1 MKQPRELTIDEIQKI
16 VNQFK
21 EAARRAVQAGFDTIE
36 LHGAHGYLIHQFMS
50 PSSNKRTD
58 EYGENLAK
66 FGIEVIQA
74 VKSVMP
80 QEMPLI
86 MRVSAIEY
94 VDDGY
99 GIDHCIDLAK
109 QFKEVGVD
117 MFHVSSG
124 GEGVPG
130 KLKPGTHAGYQVPFA
145 RKFKEALNMPVIA
158 VGNLNDPQVAEEA
171 LANGDAD
178 LVAVGRGMLND
189 PYWALHAIKAVSG
202 SVTTTKAICSRY
214 SLIQSSNARKTS
226 NLDGAWHFL
235 VFYSPDEEA
244 AEAEIVA
251 VVAAII
257 AACCA

>member
-1 MKQPRELTIDEIQKI
+1 M
-16 VNQFK
+16 NQFK
-21 EAARRAVQAGFDTIE
+21 EAASRAVQAGFDTIE

-130 KLKPGTHAGYQVPFA
+130 KLKPGNTCGLP
-145 RKFKEALNMPVIA
+145 
-158 VGNLNDPQVAEEA
+158 
-171 LANGDAD
+171 
-178 LVAVGRGMLND
+178 
-189 PYWALHAIKAVSG
+189 S
-202 SVTTTKAICSRY
+202 TIC
-214 SLIQSSNARKTS
+214 KK
-226 NLDGAWHFL
+226 
-235 VFYSPDEEA
+235 V
-244 AEAEIVA
+244 
-251 VVAAII
+251 
-257 AACCA
+257 